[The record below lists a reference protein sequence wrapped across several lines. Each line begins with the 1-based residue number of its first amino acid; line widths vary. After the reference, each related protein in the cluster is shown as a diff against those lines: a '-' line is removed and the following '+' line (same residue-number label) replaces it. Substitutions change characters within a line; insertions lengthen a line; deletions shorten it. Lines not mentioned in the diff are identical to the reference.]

1 MGARR
6 WAEKEREEGG
16 NGNLCR
22 SVTGKKVEGG
32 GGEKEHDLEGPLSYE
47 EKEEE
52 RDPELPFLSPPPF
65 AYSVF
70 VSSPYFLLPQKKGE
84 RKGNFAPPPK
94 SPKKVHRMGKIG
106 MERDIPPS
114 LGKGENGV
122 SEGSDEEKEKTLHI
136 CRHISVPSLLF
147 LPMHENGQ

>member
-22 SVTGKKVEGG
+22 SVTGKKVEEG

-52 RDPELPFLSPPPF
+52 RDPELPFLSPSPF

-70 VSSPYFLLPQKKGE
+70 VSSPYFLLPQKKGK
-84 RKGNFAPPPK
+84 RKRNFAPPLK
-94 SPKKVHRMGKIG
+94 SLRFPKKVGWGK
-106 MERDIPPS
+106 
-114 LGKGENGV
+114 
-122 SEGSDEEKEKTLHI
+122 
-136 CRHISVPSLLF
+136 
-147 LPMHENGQ
+147 